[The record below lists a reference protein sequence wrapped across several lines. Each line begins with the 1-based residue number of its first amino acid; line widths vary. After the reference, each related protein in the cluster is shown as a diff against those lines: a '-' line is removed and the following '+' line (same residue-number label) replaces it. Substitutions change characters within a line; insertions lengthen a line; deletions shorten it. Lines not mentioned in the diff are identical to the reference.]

1 MLSVTKNEITS
12 KLAVHGA
19 SSNGYLP
26 RRNVGNRTIRRSRVP
41 GGADDNDPFLRGVK
55 RPDRYAVFKK
65 RGWFASKGDRDD
77 VGTVVDGGIESG
89 EHVGV
94 VALVAF
100 DRWPTDFVG
109 GDSGTWGAT
118 FSRAVALA
126 EDVGS
131 GDESSSGGGESVG
144 AMAVDIAWRVEGGV
158 ERSHGSC
165 VALVEVPCSDKLP
178 FMHNFYSVKD
188 VSKKIHYFLYAITFL
203 LKNKIIWFL

>member
-26 RRNVGNRTIRRSRVP
+26 RRNVRNRTIRRSGVP
-41 GGADDNDPFLRGVK
+41 GGADDNDPFLSGVK
-55 RPDRYAVFKK
+55 RPDRYAVVKK

-77 VGTVVDGGIESG
+77 VGTVVDGGVESG

-94 VALVAF
+94 VALVAS
-100 DRWPTDFVG
+100 DRWPADFVG

-158 ERSHGSC
+158 ERSHGCC
-165 VALVEVPCSDKLP
+165 VALVEVPCSDQLP
-178 FMHNFYSVKD
+178 FMHNFIQSKMSVKNFT
-188 VSKKIHYFLYAITFL
+188 IFYMQL
-203 LKNKIIWFL
+203 LFF